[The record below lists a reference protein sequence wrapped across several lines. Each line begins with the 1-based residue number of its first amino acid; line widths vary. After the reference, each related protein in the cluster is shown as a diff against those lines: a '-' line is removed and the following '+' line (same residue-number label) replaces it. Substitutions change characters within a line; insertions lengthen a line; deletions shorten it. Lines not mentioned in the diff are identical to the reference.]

1 MSVAAKRSHRGD
13 EYQLKVAVHWFTRL
27 LSEAELEWV
36 QIDSVVLPGEDEY
49 VYVDDIVLCFKDGTH
64 RYIQAKIHQT
74 DRRAWSIS
82 DLTAELIKARNQLE
96 ADPRGKV
103 IFYSQTPFG
112 DLAKLIE
119 DSRDYE
125 TYEAFSKIAP
135 HTLLDPLKRIAQVI
149 KRSPVATYSICQQ
162 MDIGPHHTMEN
173 WDQVI
178 RNDLLRVIPD
188 PDKALPVLER
198 LARKNQAGLGSPL
211 RLTRS
216 DVVAEL
222 EKNGI
227 VRAPQLTETEILEY
241 FKRASSIGRKDI
253 PREIAG
259 EKLNRNEIN
268 QIMESLESG
277 EKSIL
282 LVDRPGTGK
291 TWILLELTDI
301 IESKNH
307 WGVLLIKGDRFDDI
321 NSESV
326 LQNRLGFP
334 DNDIAGLAARLAS
347 HRKVLI
353 IIDSLDALSLSR
365 DQKALKVFLALI
377 DRLEIVDRVS
387 LVVACREFD
396 LTYDPLLRDRKWNKK
411 VNIAALDYE
420 SSVSPILR
428 KWGVDPINVTKE
440 QQDLLIVPGNL
451 KLFERL
457 VGKVPLESL
466 TSSYHFLDSFIE
478 EVVAKD
484 SNLGSSAV
492 SALQEMARTLL
503 QRRSLFMHKDSF
515 KGNEE
520 IYRRL
525 VSAEVLQIDTYRNRI
540 GFSHQ
545 TLLDTLITRESISTG
560 KSLEGFILEH
570 PPLPFIR
577 PAVRAFLFYLRVHAP
592 ELFHK
597 QVRRVFEN
605 ERIAYHLR
613 RLIAESLTEIK
624 PIFRDLEFFEW
635 LLMHHK
641 EMFRRFLWT
650 LKGPDWFDLF
660 ASDLFQKLLKEPT
673 YETLKID
680 FISKLREWMNIR
692 PKEVVSFWVTAMKD
706 DDRLAD
712 EIIFALDKF
721 ECWETEGI
729 RELLDLLMTK
739 SKGGTKRFIG
749 KAISRYVERTD
760 KGDDLL
766 WNFIIA
772 NMPKGKLDWKFL
784 SSHEGLNCSNHLFH
798 KKNFLSK
805 RICKSD
811 CLLTVCLTS
820 LENWSASYFYYRA
833 GEFFRN
839 SFLDFTSWVK
849 NHHKYDTSHITPF
862 SELLY
867 AVEYALMERSKKHDE
882 WWQSNEPFI
891 RKTQEASI
899 AYLLIEAYRASLEK
913 NILNIMAFLER
924 DEIFQNGSLDYE
936 LGELIRDAFPY
947 ADNDFQEKL
956 QLKILGFPAKEELA
970 EEQEWVLQKI
980 YKLRLLDSCPLQIAR
995 SSIFR

>member
-13 EYQLKVAVHWFTRL
+13 EYQLKVAVHWVTQL
-27 LSEAELEWV
+27 LSENELEWV
-36 QIDSVVLPGEDEY
+36 QIESVVLPGEEEY

-82 DLTAELIKARNQLE
+82 DLADELIKARNQLE
-96 ADPRGKV
+96 TDPPGKV

-112 DLAKLIE
+112 AFAKLIE

-125 TYEAFSKIAP
+125 TYEAFLKLAP
-135 HTLLDPLKRIAQVI
+135 DTLLDPFNALTKVLD
-149 KRSPVATYSICQQ
+149 RSPQVTYSICKQ
-162 MDIGPHHTMEN
+162 MEIGPHHTLDY

-178 RNDLLRVIPD
+178 RNDLLRVIPN

-198 LARKNQAGLGSPL
+198 LARKNQAGLGCPL

-216 DVVAEL
+216 DVEAEL
-222 EKNGI
+222 EKHGI

-253 PREIAG
+253 SREIAG
-259 EKLNRNEIN
+259 EKLNRDEIN
-268 QIMESLESG
+268 QIAEFLEGG

-321 NSESV
+321 DSELS
-326 LQNRLGFP
+326 LQNRLGFH

-347 HRKVLI
+347 YRKVLV

-377 DRLEIVDRVS
+377 DRLEIIDRVS

-396 LTYDPLLRDRKWNKK
+396 LSYDPLLRDRKWNKK

-440 QQDLLIVPGNL
+440 QQNLLIVPGNL

-515 KGNEE
+515 KGDEE

-540 GFSHQ
+540 AFSHQ

-560 KSLEGFILEH
+560 KSLEEFILEH

-605 ERIAYHLR
+605 EEIAYHLR
-613 RLIAESLTEIK
+613 RLIAESL
-624 PIFRDLEFFEW
+624 
-635 LLMHHK
+635 
-641 EMFRRFLWT
+641 
-650 LKGPDWFDLF
+650 
-660 ASDLFQKLLKEPT
+660 
-673 YETLKID
+673 
-680 FISKLREWMNIR
+680 
-692 PKEVVSFWVTAMKD
+692 
-706 DDRLAD
+706 
-712 EIIFALDKF
+712 
-721 ECWETEGI
+721 
-729 RELLDLLMTK
+729 
-739 SKGGTKRFIG
+739 
-749 KAISRYVERTD
+749 SR
-760 KGDDLL
+760 
-766 WNFIIA
+766 N
-772 NMPKGKLDWKFL
+772 
-784 SSHEGLNCSNHLFH
+784 
-798 KKNFLSK
+798 
-805 RICKSD
+805 
-811 CLLTVCLTS
+811 
-820 LENWSASYFYYRA
+820 
-833 GEFFRN
+833 
-839 SFLDFTSWVK
+839 
-849 NHHKYDTSHITPF
+849 
-862 SELLY
+862 
-867 AVEYALMERSKKHDE
+867 
-882 WWQSNEPFI
+882 
-891 RKTQEASI
+891 
-899 AYLLIEAYRASLEK
+899 
-913 NILNIMAFLER
+913 
-924 DEIFQNGSLDYE
+924 
-936 LGELIRDAFPY
+936 
-947 ADNDFQEKL
+947 
-956 QLKILGFPAKEELA
+956 
-970 EEQEWVLQKI
+970 
-980 YKLRLLDSCPLQIAR
+980 
-995 SSIFR
+995 